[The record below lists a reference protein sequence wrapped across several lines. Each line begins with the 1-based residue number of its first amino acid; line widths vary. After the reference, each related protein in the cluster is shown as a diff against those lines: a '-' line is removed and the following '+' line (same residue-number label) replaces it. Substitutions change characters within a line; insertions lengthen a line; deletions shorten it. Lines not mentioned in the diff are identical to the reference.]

1 MYLHSVLRIVLL
13 CILVVEIGTVE
24 AKATVSLASF
34 DEEAKL
40 RSLQDERRF
49 EPVVF
54 DDEGTVP
61 LVPGPQISSSM
72 ERRRGWFKKLR
83 RSVKKRWKRLRRS
96 VKKRWRG
103 WAVRGAR
110 WYIKRRWG
118 RRGWGRR
125 GWLKNWFLK
134 FSTYILSSYCFPLDL
149 IGRNN
154 FLSSLA
160 EWMKSWLM
168 NWI

>member
-24 AKATVSLASF
+24 AKATISLASF

-40 RSLQDERRF
+40 RSLLDERRF

-72 ERRRGWFKKLR
+72 ERRRGWFKKFR
-83 RSVKKRWKRLRRS
+83 RKLKRSIKKR
-96 VKKRWRG
+96 
-103 WAVRGAR
+103 
-110 WYIKRRWG
+110 
-118 RRGWGRR
+118 
-125 GWLKNWFLK
+125 
-134 FSTYILSSYCFPLDL
+134 
-149 IGRNN
+149 
-154 FLSSLA
+154 
-160 EWMKSWLM
+160 
-168 NWI
+168 